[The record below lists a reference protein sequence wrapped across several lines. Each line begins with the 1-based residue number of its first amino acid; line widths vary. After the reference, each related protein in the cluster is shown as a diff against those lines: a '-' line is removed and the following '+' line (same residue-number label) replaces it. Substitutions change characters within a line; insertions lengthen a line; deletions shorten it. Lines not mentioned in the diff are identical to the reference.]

1 MKGMASKMKLKDCI
15 LEILESNRGKFFS
28 GEEIAERMNVSRA
41 AVWKAIEDLRKSGVG
56 ISAVRNRGYMLGDN
70 DNSLSTQ
77 GINAILGESKFEVHT
92 QHTVTSTNTVLKE
105 LAKNGEKAGYVLV
118 AQEQTAGKGRLGRK
132 FYSPIDTGIYLSVI
146 LRPKMTIE
154 DSLFI
159 TTSAAVAVSRAIE
172 KISENKVVP
181 QIKWVNDVFIDG
193 KKVCGIL
200 TEASVDFETGGLEYA
215 VLGIGINI
223 FPPHGGFPEEID
235 KVATAV
241 FKDKNAESNARNRL
255 AAEVIKQL
263 ELLPEN
269 FTSAEILEE
278 YKQRSMLIG
287 KQVFAVCRDEKK
299 PCTVLDIDNKAR
311 LIVKF
316 ENGDIKALS
325 TGEVSIRL

>member
-1 MKGMASKMKLKDCI
+1 MKLKDSI
-15 LEILESNRGKFFS
+15 LEILESNRGKHLS
-28 GEEIAERMNVSRA
+28 GEEIAEKMQVSRA
-41 AVWKAIEDLRKSGVG
+41 AVWKAIEELRKSG
-56 ISAVRNRGYMLGDN
+56 IDITAVKNKGYMLEDN

-77 GINAILGESKFEVHT
+77 GINAILGKSKFEVHT

-105 LAKNGEKAGYVLV
+105 LAKNGEKTGYVLV

-146 LRPKMTIE
+146 LRPQMTIE

-159 TTSAAVAVSRAIE
+159 TTSAAVAVARAIE
-172 KISENKVVP
+172 NVSNNKVKP

-215 VLGIGINI
+215 VLGIGINT
-223 FPPHGGFPEEID
+223 FPPKGGFPEEID

-241 FKDKNAESNARNRL
+241 FNDRNAEKNARNRL

-269 FTSAEILEE
+269 YTSPEILEE
-278 YKQRSMLIG
+278 YKQRSILIG
-287 KQVFAVCRDEKK
+287 KKVWAITKNEKN
-299 PCTVLDIDNKAR
+299 PCTVLDIDNRAR
-311 LIVKF
+311 LVVKF

-325 TGEVSIRL
+325 TGEVSIRF